1 MVYTKISFVDHVTP
15 LNASNM
21 NKIDNGIYNNQAA
34 NTVTQTDLDF
44 HEVITNV
51 VHVYANV
58 SNDITYNASYHSL
71 PNTLD
76 EEIEMLRYQL
86 SEIIGNEWNS
96 SGWYNNNISSFTNDI
111 SNISSD
117 IENISSDIVT
127 LDGQVSN
134 ISSDIENISSDVDT
148 LQTEMGNVSAATIAN
163 ESLIY
168 DRMFSLSI
176 FEKNPD
182 VNDLLIGGGR
192 VEGLYRFPNAVTL
205 QDARMNVFFDN
216 VSGYIGLDFN
226 NSTGTFINF
235 AQGYENASG
244 YFETINLSS
253 QSILTSDGLEI
264 EIVNESQVKSLNLV
278 LNYKNG

>member
-1 MVYTKISFVDHVTP
+1 MVYTKRSFVDHVTP

-21 NKIDNGIYNNQAA
+21 NIMDDGIYDNQAA
-34 NTVTQTDLDF
+34 NTSTQADLNH
-44 HEVITNV
+44 HELVTNV

-58 SNDITYNASYHSL
+58 SNDLAYNASYHDL
-71 PNTLD
+71 PLTLD

-86 SEIIGNEWNS
+86 SEVIGAEWNS
-96 SGWYNNNISSFTNDI
+96 SDWYNNNISSFINDI

-127 LDGQVSN
+127 LDSQVSN
-134 ISSDIENISSDVDT
+134 ISANIENISSDIDT

-168 DRMFSLSI
+168 DRIFPLSM
-176 FEKNPD
+176 FEKDPD

-192 VEGLYRFPNAVTL
+192 VEALYRFPNTVTL
-205 QDARMNVFFDN
+205 EDVRMNVFFDN
-216 VSGYIGLDFN
+216 ISGYIGLEFN
-226 NSTGTFINF
+226 NSEGTFISF
-235 AQGYENASG
+235 AEGYANASG

-253 QSILTSDGLEI
+253 ESILTSDGLEI